1 MSNRMLLGK
10 IVGSAVATIKDPH
23 LTGVK
28 LLIVQPLNK
37 KFEPAGPL
45 KVAADAA
52 RSAGLDDIVVLVRS
66 RDASM
71 ALEVQGAP
79 VDLAVV
85 AVVEAATVDEC
96 GLLYELPYGYTQFL

>member
-1 MSNRMLLGK
+1 MQLGK

-23 LTGVK
+23 LAGVK

-37 KFEPAGPL
+37 AFEPAGPL

-52 RSAGLDDIVVLVRS
+52 LSAGLDDIVVLVRS

-85 AVVEAATVDEC
+85 AVVEATQVNEG
-96 GLLYELPYGYTQFL
+96 GLSYQLLYGYTQFS